1 MKRANVLN
9 ITLELIV
16 IVGYIVI
23 GMPCLTYIFQ
33 HATPDRFFIGSIVGA
48 LGILQFASYFTQK
61 YAVRLKS
68 IQSAV
73 AALVLVALGIV
84 FIVVSIEHPLTS
96 ILVGSFSIGLSVV
109 GISSSVLNMNR
120 QPLLN
125 SASIIIYII
134 GIVFSIILIVRKESY
149 FYTFITFVGIALLV
163 AAVVLLIEF
172 IIHRYQS

>member
-16 IVGYIVI
+16 ILGYIVI
-23 GMPCLTYIFQ
+23 GMTCLTYIFQ
-33 HATPDRFFIGSIVGA
+33 HANPDRFFIGSIVGA

-61 YAVRLKS
+61 FAVRLKS

-73 AALVLVALGIV
+73 VALVMVALGIV
-84 FIVVSIEHPLTS
+84 FIVANIEQPLIY
-96 ILVGSFSIGLSVV
+96 ILVGAFTIGFSIV
-109 GISSSVLNMNR
+109 GISTSVINMTH

-134 GIVFSIILIVRKESY
+134 AIVFSIFLLVRLESY
-149 FYTFITFVGIALLV
+149 FYTFISFIGIALLV
-163 AAVVLLIEF
+163 AAIVLLIEF